1 MTEFSDVYYLGCLL
15 YTSANKF
22 ASQKQD
28 MTAKLSRT
36 ENEIVEI
43 EEQLKSLG
51 V

>member
-1 MTEFSDVYYLGCLL
+1 MVKSEMESV
-15 YTSANKF
+15 ANKF